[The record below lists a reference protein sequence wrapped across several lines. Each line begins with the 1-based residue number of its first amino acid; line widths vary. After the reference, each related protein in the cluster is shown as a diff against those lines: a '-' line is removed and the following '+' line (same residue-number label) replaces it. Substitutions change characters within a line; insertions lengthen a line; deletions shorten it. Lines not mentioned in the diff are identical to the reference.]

1 MGLGKT
7 LQSIAL
13 VWTMLKQVRRGGA
26 CVASNVH
33 RMSIGCTVYGE
44 DVNPVFVLSVF
55 FFPVESICI
64 NLHQFASICI
74 NLHQQGPM
82 GKATA
87 NQAVIVTPSSL
98 VMNWAAEFKKW
109 LGNERCRP
117 IAVNKSGKAAKEQVE
132 DFVAGRG
139 TMAPV
144 LIISYEM

>member
-1 MGLGKT
+1 M
-7 LQSIAL
+7 
-13 VWTMLKQVRRGGA
+13 
-26 CVASNVH
+26 
-33 RMSIGCTVYGE
+33 
-44 DVNPVFVLSVF
+44 
-55 FFPVESICI
+55 
-64 NLHQFASICI
+64 HQFASICI

-82 GKATA
+82 GRPTA

-117 IAVNKSGKAAKEQVE
+117 IAVNKSGKAAKQQVE

-139 TMAPV
+139 KMAPV

>member
-1 MGLGKT
+1 MKRVAPGN
-7 LQSIAL
+7 
-13 VWTMLKQVRRGGA
+13 VR
-26 CVASNVH
+26 VAPGNVH
-33 RMSIGCTVYGE
+33 RMCIPDARYTKRLLILFLFSLFSFSPWNQLHQLASQLASIG
-44 DVNPVFVLSVF
+44 
-55 FFPVESICI
+55 I
-64 NLHQFASICI
+64 NW
-74 NLHQQGPM
+74 HQQGPM
-82 GKATA
+82 GRPTV

-139 TMAPV
+139 AMAPV